1 MDSNQGAEDDSLHI
15 AETISGIPLLHV
27 RKASLKSD
35 ELRFDADGTPSQEST
50 GNEDTRVQ
58 RLDAEDDR
66 ATKILTGEHYLAC
79 KAAILRSIEGDVCN
93 GSALTLKEVCP
104 FTCPPSGKV
113 CICGRR
119 REMEDTAITIPFCM
133 KIPKC
138 LAAERP
144 QNDAIFSDLHFYAVY
159 DGQGGSQPERVHE
172 TRRIEAA
179 GGYVIAWNGYRITA
193 LLALSRAI
201 GDGYLKRYVISEPD
215 VVHLERSD
223 EDEFLILASD
233 GLWDVID
240 NETAC
245 DVARVCF
252 ASTRGGKTRSA
263 SKGDDIA
270 SATAEATLVKL
281 ACGKGSQDMED
292 GATREYYCFS
302 MVCFN
307 IRRWSKRLQMFI

>member
-1 MDSNQGAEDDSLHI
+1 MHVSKLAMSIRPIKMVCLRPLTSQNAFLAFTHRNYIYLPKLWI
-15 AETISGIPLLHV
+15 AI
-27 RKASLKSD
+27 K
-35 ELRFDADGTPSQEST
+35 EST

-93 GSALTLKEVCP
+93 GSALTLKE
-104 FTCPPSGKV
+104 
-113 CICGRR
+113 
-119 REMEDTAITIPFCM
+119 
-133 KIPKC
+133 
-138 LAAERP
+138 
-144 QNDAIFSDLHFYAVY
+144 
-159 DGQGGSQPERVHE
+159 PERVHE